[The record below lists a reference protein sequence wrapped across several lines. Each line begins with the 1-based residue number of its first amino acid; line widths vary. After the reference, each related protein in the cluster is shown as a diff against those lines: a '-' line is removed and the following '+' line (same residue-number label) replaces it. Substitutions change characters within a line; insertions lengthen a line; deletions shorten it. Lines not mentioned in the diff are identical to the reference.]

1 MRRTTLSRRSLMVL
15 PVIRSATLL
24 MLAAVTASPQNSP
37 LKDQVE
43 SVFPDAQALYVDFHQ
58 HPELPSHETRTAA
71 LMASKL
77 RSLGYEV
84 TENIVCTGNTPMRK
98 NSPRATGMS
107 RTELDSMPGQEQNRM
122 PHASQVRTKDDSGR
136 DVGVMHACG
145 H

>member
-24 MLAAVTASPQNSP
+24 MLAAVTAWPQNSP

-58 HPELPSHETRTAA
+58 HPELSSHETRTAA

-84 TENIVCTGNTPMRK
+84 TENIGGTGNAAIMK
-98 NSPRATGMS
+98 NGPRPTVIL
-107 RTELDSMPGQEQNRM
+107 RTQLEAPPVEKHTHLPSTHN
-122 PHASQVRTKDDSGR
+122 GR
-136 DVGVMHACG
+136 PNND
-145 H
+145 

>member
-24 MLAAVTASPQNSP
+24 MLAAVTAWPQNSP

-58 HPELPSHETRTAA
+58 HPELSSHETRTAA

-84 TENIVCTGNTPMRK
+84 TENIGGTGNVATMK
-98 NSPRATGMS
+98 NGPSPIAVLRTHIDSPAGEAATG
-107 RTELDSMPGQEQNRM
+107 
-122 PHASQVRTKDDSGR
+122 V
-136 DVGVMHACG
+136 
-145 H
+145 

>member
-24 MLAAVTASPQNSP
+24 MLAAVTAWPQNSP

-58 HPELPSHETRTAA
+58 HPELSSHETRTAA

-84 TENIVCTGNTPMRK
+84 TENIGGAGIVAIIENGHAPNPLPVTQPGA
-98 NSPRATGMS
+98 RALEEHT
-107 RTELDSMPGQEQNRM
+107 
-122 PHASQVRTKDDSGR
+122 
-136 DVGVMHACG
+136 
-145 H
+145 